1 MRGWHVSLDH
11 GDPGNARYTGLLA
24 AVVTGGKALFGF
36 FLAYGSSAPMRIV
49 YRGGTASWIMGT
61 LIVPSV

>member
-1 MRGWHVSLDH
+1 MDH

-49 YRGGTASWIMGT
+49 YRFTEPKKKEGQ
-61 LIVPSV
+61 PRK